1 VARHPATAVPA
12 DARAARR
19 GAPRNLTTDK
29 GGARVKILIYGINYA
44 PEPTGIGKFSGEMG
58 AWLAARGHAV
68 RAIAAPPYYPAWK
81 RAEGAARLWRRERL
95 DGVEVR
101 RCPLYVPARPTGTK
115 RIAHLASFAASSF
128 PVAMWQAVA
137 WRPDLVLAVA
147 PTLFSAPAAAYT
159 AWLCDAKSWLHLQ
172 DLEIDAAF
180 DLGLVPARRGVKRTV
195 FAVEGWLL
203 RRFARISTISPA
215 MRDRLAGKGVDPAR
229 LTLFPN
235 WVDTAAIRPLAG
247 PSPMRAELGIPA
259 DAIVA
264 LYSGNLGEKQG
275 LEVILDAAR
284 AHATDPRLRYVVCG
298 EGAAAARIRAAAAA
312 LDNLRVL
319 PLQPAA
325 RLNDLL
331 NLADIHLLPQ
341 RADAAALVLPSKLT
355 GILASGRPVVAG
367 AAPDTDLARAM
378 EGCGIAVPPEDAAAF
393 AAAIAALADDPDRR
407 AALGAAARARAGRD
421 WDRDAILSRLE
432 AEIEALVA
440 APRP

>member
-1 VARHPATAVPA
+1 M
-12 DARAARR
+12 
-19 GAPRNLTTDK
+19 
-29 GGARVKILIYGINYA
+29 KILIYGINYA

-81 RAEGAARLWRRERL
+81 RASGAARLWRRERL
-95 DGVEVR
+95 SGVQVW
-101 RCPLYVPARPTGTK
+101 RCPLYVPAQATGKK
-115 RIAHLASFAASSF
+115 RIVHLASFAASSF

-159 AWLCDAKSWLHLQ
+159 AWLCDAKAWLHLQ

-180 DLGLVPARRGVKRTV
+180 DLGLLPARPAVTRAV
-195 FAVEGWLL
+195 FAVERWLL
-203 RRFARISTISPA
+203 RRFARVSTISPA
-215 MRDRLAGKGVDPAR
+215 MRARLAAKGVDPAR

-235 WVDTAAIRPLAG
+235 WVDTAEIRPLDG

-259 DAIVA
+259 AAVVA

-275 LEVILDAAR
+275 LDVILDAAR
-284 AHATDPRLRYVVCG
+284 AHAKDPRMHYVICG
-298 EGAAAARIRAAAAA
+298 EGAAAARVRAAAAN

-331 NLADIHLLPQ
+331 NMADIHLLPQ

-378 EGCGIAVPPEDAAAF
+378 EGCGIAVPPDDADAF
-393 AAAIAALADDPDRR
+393 AAAVAALAADPGRR
-407 AALGAAARARAGRD
+407 AALGAAARARAGTD
-421 WDRDAILSRLE
+421 WDRDSILSTLA

-440 APRP
+440 GPRP